1 MNKKEVIEELKNK
14 MPTFNGTDE
23 EIEIKTALYLYIE
36 VAKLK
41 EFDERYFW
49 GNQKARD
56 IAYKQ
61 SIADSKNMDEVIKKR

>member
-56 IAYKQ
+56 IAYK
-61 SIADSKNMDEVIKKR
+61 